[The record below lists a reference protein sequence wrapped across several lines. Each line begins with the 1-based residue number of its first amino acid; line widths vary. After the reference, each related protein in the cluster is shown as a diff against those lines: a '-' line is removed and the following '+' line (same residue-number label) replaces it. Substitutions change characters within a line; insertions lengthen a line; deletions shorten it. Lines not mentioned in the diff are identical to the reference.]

1 MGRKIQSGNTN
12 IFCHDVQNG
21 GLSLAAHDI
30 RVLHFIVAGRLPRG
44 MKLPNGDIFPEMTLK
59 DLWYIMGKDNPP
71 VTGNTAQISGREYQ
85 GGSPG
90 QLS

>member
-1 MGRKIQSGNTN
+1 
-12 IFCHDVQNG
+12 
-21 GLSLAAHDI
+21 
-30 RVLHFIVAGRLPRG
+30 
-44 MKLPNGDIFPEMTLK
+44 MKLLNGDIFPERTLK

-85 GGSPG
+85 GGSPS